1 MASTEVPAADFKD
14 LFLNLRAA
22 FTPFELPTVEQVIQ
36 AITTAFARDERLTV
50 LPNRG
55 SGLGLYRVVLSRPV
69 ADPTSHVAWFPG
81 STDAG
86 ISVAFEE
93 NRPASREARSDRRP
107 GTLVTFVQA
116 TLGAL
121 AGIKNEAFDAAMG
134 AFGEVVKPTQPQ
146 NIRGQKVM
154 NGNRY
159 CVVDRGDKTI
169 PGTIKVL
176 DINTQK
182 MVPVHLQYK
191 GQQSWCRRCDAYHI
205 GLCEYL
211 KKFYA
216 ARDAR
221 KVVQIRMKVVSD
233 STLRLAETVGLRG
246 DVLCISGGGV
256 GHLANAVRD
265 DPAMPEMGVVA
276 VIKGGNDYIGAKYE
290 CGNDFVFT
298 VDKSVEKLKGI
309 FGVTPDKSFTIL
321 YPQDDAAEHAQP
333 PDSALQGRYLER
345 KLCSLVSPTVAVVPI
360 PVHEV
365 DTDGRGHPTMKGTM
379 TILKGLD
386 ERLPE
391 DLFFSAELATSRCPY
406 VGVQGMYRFGCRTC
420 AAKGERYPAPL
431 EICSSCRT
439 EMATYDR
446 ASKWAIFVTSLA
458 VTPPGGPPSPSGV
471 ESLPGRGYPEF
482 SHGLL
487 CVATAKRDL
496 DISVDVMPAL
506 KRVVTA
512 ATTPLAE
519 NNSDGGA

>member
-1 MASTEVPAADFKD
+1 MAAFKD

-22 FTPFELPTVEQVIQ
+22 FTPFELPTVEQVVQ
-36 AITTAFARDERLTV
+36 AITTAFAGDERLTV
-50 LPNRG
+50 LPYRG

-69 ADPTSHVAWFPG
+69 ADPTSYVAWFPG

-121 AGIKNEAFDAAMG
+121 AGVKNEAFDTAIG

-159 CVVDRGDKTI
+159 CVVDPGDKTI

-176 DINTQK
+176 DITTQK
-182 MVPVHLQYK
+182 MVPVHLRYK
-191 GQQSWCRRCDAYHI
+191 GQQWWCRRCDAYHI
-205 GLCEYL
+205 GPCEYL

-221 KVVQIRMKVVSD
+221 KAEQIRTKVVSD
-233 STLRLAETVGLRG
+233 STLRLAETVGLRA
-246 DVLCISGGGV
+246 DVLCMSGGGV

-265 DPAMPEMGVVA
+265 DPAMSEMGVVA
-276 VIKGGNDYIGAKYE
+276 VITGGNDYIGAKYE
-290 CGNDFVFT
+290 NHNDFVFT
-298 VDKSVEKLKGI
+298 VEKSVEKLKQV
-309 FGVTPDKSFTIL
+309 FGVTPDKTYTIL
-321 YPQDDAAEHAQP
+321 YPQDDAAERALP
-333 PDSALQGRYLER
+333 PDSALRGRYLEQELR
-345 KLCSLVSPTVAVVPI
+345 SLASPTVAVVPI

-365 DTDGRGHPTMKGTM
+365 DTDGRGHPTVDGTM
-379 TILKGLD
+379 TILKGLG

-391 DLFFSAELATSRCPY
+391 DLFFSAELATSRRPY
-406 VGVQGMYRFGCRTC
+406 AGVQGVYRFGCRTC

-439 EMATYDR
+439 EMATYDG
-446 ASKWAIFVTSLA
+446 ATKWDTFVASLA
-458 VTPPGGPPSPSGV
+458 GTPPGGPPSPSGV
-471 ESLPGRGYPEF
+471 GGLPGGGYPEF
-482 SHGLL
+482 KQGLI
-487 CVATAKRDL
+487 CNAPAKRDL
-496 DISVDVMPAL
+496 NVSVDVTPAL

-519 NNSDGGA
+519 NNSDGGK